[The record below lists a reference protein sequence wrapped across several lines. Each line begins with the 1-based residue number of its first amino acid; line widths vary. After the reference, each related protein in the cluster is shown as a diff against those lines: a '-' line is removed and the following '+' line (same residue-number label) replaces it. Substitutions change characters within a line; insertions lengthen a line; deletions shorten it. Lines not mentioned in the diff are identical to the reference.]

1 MEKKN
6 GSTSFIQDASLF
18 LLGILLIFFP
28 LIFTTISTNPILLPK
43 VAFLGIIVL
52 VLLLFNAVLLIL
64 ERSVKIRRTYF
75 DIPVFLFLLFVFMSS
90 IFSVNRADSL
100 MAFVPF
106 LFASLSYF
114 LIVNIAKDKNSLLF
128 LMSSLILGGVIVSIF
143 AILTFFKIYIL
154 PVASTHTESFSLTG
168 SMLDQGIY
176 LILIFAITSYFT
188 WRLIKSNLN
197 THVNSFESSLNATLA
212 TVFGI
217 ASITIL
223 MATIITIYALFTT
236 QKPLILPFETGF
248 QTAFA
253 EISLDTGRIAQGF
266 LMGSGFGTYFVD
278 FSRWKQVAFNQN
290 QTLWNLTFFR
300 SSSFALELIATT
312 GVLGLSALIF
322 LSIRVLKEVKKGVGN
337 PLLLSLL
344 AFFITVFLLPVGF
357 VNQALLFIILGLF
370 AGYQGLKR
378 EENNRYFDVELQIVT
393 LKKGLISLDAPAKS
407 EKSLV
412 LPVILSIIIIIMVGV
427 LGYFS
432 FNYIISDITFQK
444 SLVSA
449 GQNNARLTYDQQR
462 DAISKFPYRDGFYRV
477 FSQTNLA
484 IANALATSAPKD
496 GAPNTLSQQEIIN
509 LIQQSINSARAAT
522 TIAPQTYLNW
532 QNLSSIYRSLVGFG
546 QNAETFAI
554 ATAQQSLALDPNN
567 PQQYIHLGGIYYQ
580 LQQWDNA
587 QNQFQIATR
596 LKPDFANSY
605 YNLGHALE
613 QRGDLENAKTQYER
627 VMRLVANDKDS
638 LDQINKEIKDLE
650 ARIKT
655 NAETQETAINPSV
668 RPEQTLNIN
677 TPPANLPPQTPP
689 VKIPA
694 PPNVATKSAQ

>member
-6 GSTSFIQDASLF
+6 SLASFIQDASLF

-28 LIFTTISTNPILLPK
+28 LIFVTISTNPILLPK
-43 VAFLGIIVL
+43 VALLGIAVL
-52 VLLLFNAVLLIL
+52 VLLLLHALLMIV
-64 ERSVKIRRTYF
+64 EKSVKIRRTYF
-75 DIPVFLFLLFVFMSS
+75 DIPVILFLFFVFISS
-90 IFSVNRADSL
+90 VFSVNRADSL

-106 LFASLSYF
+106 LFTALIYF

-128 LMSSLILGGVIVSIF
+128 LMSSLILGGVILSIF
-143 AILTFFKIYIL
+143 AITTFFKIYIL
-154 PVASTHTESFSLTG
+154 PVASTHTQNFSPIG
-168 SMLDQGIY
+168 STLDQGIY
-176 LILIFAITSYFT
+176 LFLVFAITVYFA

-197 THVNSFESSLNATLA
+197 TSANSFQSSLDAAKATI
-212 TVFGI
+212 FGI
-217 ASITIL
+217 VSMIIL
-223 MATIITIYALFTT
+223 IGVIVTIYSLITS

-253 EISLDTGRIAQGF
+253 QISLDTGRIAQGF

-290 QTLWNLTFFR
+290 QDLWNITFFR
-300 SSSFALELIATT
+300 SSSFVLELLATA
-312 GVLGLSALIF
+312 GVLGISAFIF
-322 LSIRVLKEVKKGVGN
+322 IAVKALKEVKKGVQN

-344 AFFITVFLLPVGF
+344 AFFITSLLLPLGF
-357 VNQALLFIILGLF
+357 INQALMFIILALF
-370 AGYQGLKR
+370 AGYQGLRKQ
-378 EENNRYFDVELQIVT
+378 ENNRYFDVELQIVA
-393 LKKGLISLDAPAKS
+393 LKKGLISMDAPTKN
-407 EKSLV
+407 EKSSI
-412 LPVILSIIIIIMVGV
+412 LPVILTIIIILMVGV
-427 LGYFS
+427 LGYYS
-432 FNYIISDITFQK
+432 LNYIISDIIFQK
-444 SLVSA
+444 SLVAAS
-449 GQNNARLTYDQQR
+449 QNNAQLTYDQQR
-462 DAISKFPYRDGFYRV
+462 DAISKFPYRDGFHRV

-484 IANALATSAPKD
+484 IANALAASAPKD
-496 GAPNTLSQQEIIN
+496 VAPNTQAQQEIIN
-509 LIQQSINSARAAT
+509 LIQQSINSARTAT

-546 QNAETFAI
+546 QNAESFAI

-587 QNQFQIATR
+587 QNQFLIATR

-613 QRGDLENAKTQYER
+613 QKGDLENALSQYEL
-627 VMRLVANDKDS
+627 VKRLVANDKNS
-638 LDQINKEIKDLE
+638 LDQINKEISDLQ

-655 NAETQETAINPSV
+655 NAETQETATTSSV
-668 RPEQTLNIN
+668 SPEQTLNIN
-677 TPPANLPPQTPP
+677 TPPATLPKRTPP

-694 PPNVATKSAQ
+694 PDVATKSSR